1 MLTLVGFVF
10 TALHLAG
17 RRHGP
22 VPASTPRRA

>member
-17 RRHGP
+17 RRHPRASAG
-22 VPASTPRRA
+22 VPHRP